1 VAILEE
7 ASTILPKT
15 LSQKSLSRLFLWGLA
30 LIPLAII
37 SDAILGAVL
46 FDQGAIVEQILSPSY
61 YQIAIRFLFS
71 VFILAAIYLGMHYLA
86 DTAQREKA
94 LMQSNQDLDLTRKDI
109 EDFNHDL
116 LQHLRN
122 TSSEISTSMA
132 LLKAQCD
139 SELEEKTRYFLESIA
154 NCNEKLSRQLDTS
167 LALVELPVNQPRR
180 ERIKVDKLALEIKE
194 ELGHKHPEREIE
206 FRIQPWVTI
215 VSDRQMI
222 RLVLH
227 QLFCNAMA
235 FIPENRK
242 GWIELGMYH
251 RGEQKVLFVRD
262 NGTGFSEG
270 QAKRLFEAFRD
281 SSQDGNLPTDTIRL
295 AGAQRIIHRLGGQI
309 WAEGAEGAG
318 GTIYFTYCPAKA

>member
-1 VAILEE
+1 M
-7 ASTILPKT
+7 PKT

-61 YQIAIRFLFS
+61 YQIANRFLFS

-86 DTAQREKA
+86 DTAQREKT

-180 ERIKVDKLALEIKE
+180 ERPVQSRFLLS
-194 ELGHKHPEREIE
+194 R
-206 FRIQPWVTI
+206 W
-215 VSDRQMI
+215 RQ
-222 RLVLH
+222 
-227 QLFCNAMA
+227 
-235 FIPENRK
+235 K
-242 GWIELGMYH
+242 
-251 RGEQKVLFVRD
+251 
-262 NGTGFSEG
+262 
-270 QAKRLFEAFRD
+270 
-281 SSQDGNLPTDTIRL
+281 
-295 AGAQRIIHRLGGQI
+295 
-309 WAEGAEGAG
+309 
-318 GTIYFTYCPAKA
+318 

>member
-1 VAILEE
+1 
-7 ASTILPKT
+7 LPKT
-15 LSQKSLSRLFLWGLA
+15 LSQKFLFRLFLWGLA
-30 LIPLAII
+30 LIPLAIV

-46 FDQGAIVEQILSPSY
+46 FGEGAVAEQILSASY
-61 YQIAIRFLFS
+61 HQVAVRFLFS
-71 VFILAAIYLGMHYLA
+71 IFILAAIYLGMHYLA
-86 DTAQREKA
+86 DTAQREKT
-94 LMQSNQDLDLTRKDI
+94 LMQSNEDLDLIRKDV
-109 EDFNHDL
+109 EEFNHGM

-139 SELEEKTRYFLESIA
+139 NELEEKTRFFLESIT

-167 LALVELPVNQPRR
+167 LALVELPLSQPRR
-180 ERIKVDKLALEIKE
+180 ERIKIDKLAIEIKE

-206 FRIQPWVTI
+206 FRIQPWITI

-222 RLVLH
+222 RLVLY

-235 FIPENRK
+235 FIPANRK
-242 GWIELGMYH
+242 GCIELGMYH

-262 NGTGFSEG
+262 NGTGFSET
-270 QAKRLFEAFRD
+270 QANRLFDAFRD
-281 SSQDGNLPTDTIRL
+281 SAHDDNLPADTTRL
-295 AGAQRIIHRLGGQI
+295 SGAQRIIHRLGGQI

-318 GTIYFTYCPAKA
+318 GTIYFTYYNPKN